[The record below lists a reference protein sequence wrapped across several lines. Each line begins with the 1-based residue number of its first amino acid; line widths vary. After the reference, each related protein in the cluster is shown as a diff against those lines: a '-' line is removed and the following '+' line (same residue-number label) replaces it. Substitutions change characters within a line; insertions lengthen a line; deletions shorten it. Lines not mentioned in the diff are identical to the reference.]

1 MNRTALD
8 RVLGTVIFVAVLG
21 TWLVGKR
28 WGIDTTELMPFA
40 VPVVSALFLVGP
52 ISKAAESAS
61 QAASQTNGQLE
72 PRIQAAVARALAAR
86 DAARTRQAVGDV
98 ADALGQDDGRRVAQ
112 VDAPGAAAVGEDY
125 AEH

>member
-8 RVLGTVIFVAVLG
+8 RVLGTVIFVAVLA

-28 WGIDTTELMPFA
+28 WNIDTTELMPFA

-61 QAASQTNGQLE
+61 QAASQTNGMLDA
-72 PRIQAAVARALAAR
+72 RIQAGVAKALAAR

-98 ADALGQDDGRRVAQ
+98 SDVVAQDDRPRVAQ
-112 VDAPGAAAVGEDY
+112 VAAAGADTEDY